1 MLQACHLDLCREGL
15 CLLKKVVCLG
25 AKAFDTFCQACQTRP
40 NNSNQVCH
48 APFSPLSESRCNFP
62 PPGRR
67 GRVIGPGSP
76 GRGRFPEPPQTRRLL
91 SSHLLLCEKF
101 ERKCKATKRLASTR
115 TAGSAWF
122 AFIAGSGRTLSCALP
137 SLAGAL
143 TVADLGA
150 PLRSL
155 APGPAS
161 RHGFGLCPGDADRPA
176 GSDLDMS
183 CCLCLPAA
191 RPARKQ

>member
-1 MLQACHLDLCREGL
+1 MPN
-15 CLLKKVVCLG
+15 K
-25 AKAFDTFCQACQTRP
+25 AKQFQPSLPRTFQ
-40 NNSNQVCH
+40 
-48 APFSPLSESRCNFP
+48 PFIGKSVQLSSARTPRSSHWSRVFC
-62 PPGRR
+62 
-67 GRVIGPGSP
+67 SP

-115 TAGSAWF
+115 AAGSAWF
-122 AFIAGSGRTLSCALP
+122 AFIAGL
-137 SLAGAL
+137 L